1 MNLPAHPRRAKTQAD
16 GQQGS
21 PARGRFRQRGQG
33 LVRWVALA
41 VVLCSVAGA
50 AVAVY
55 RYTRPVVTVTEIVQA
70 PVVAAFYATGTLSP
84 VRDHPIKASAEGIV
98 ERLPDGPFVDK
109 GSRVTAGQ
117 RLLKVIN
124 RELELMEVRARA
136 ELEEKQAR
144 ADERASP
151 VLAEY
156 DARIFGTLEQLELAR
171 AEQRRITKALE
182 TRSATQVDF
191 DRATDRM
198 KDLWKEA
205 EGLKAQKA
213 ATLLRLKADLQVAES
228 AHQIAQWN
236 LDEQVLKSP
245 IDGVVLDR
253 PVSPGTHVNVNDPV
267 MLIADVLP
275 ENLVMR
281 AAVDEENMTYV
292 RDGQE
297 VRMSLYSYPDRVFT
311 GHVSRVYDK
320 ADPDRRT
327 FEVDVKVDQPDARM
341 AAGMTGELAFVI
353 AAKDAAA
360 VAPRQAMQNK
370 RLFTVRDGKLAVVDA
385 QIGLTSVERVEVVS
399 GLNVGDRV
407 VISPVGGLREG
418 QPVRTE
424 FMDPT
429 VAAGLNKPK
438 PKDVFRGGF

>member
-1 MNLPAHPRRAKTQAD
+1 
-16 GQQGS
+16 
-21 PARGRFRQRGQG
+21 
-33 LVRWVALA
+33 VIRWVILVALLAAA
-41 VVLCSVAGA
+41 VSA
-50 AVAVY
+50 AVAFY
-55 RYTRPVVTVTEIVQA
+55 RYSQPVVTVTEIVQA

-84 VRDHPIKASAEGIV
+84 VRDHPLKASTEGIV
-98 ERLPDGPFVDK
+98 ARLDDGPFVDK
-109 GSRVTAGQ
+109 GSRVKEGQ
-117 RLLKVIN
+117 RLLKVVN

-136 ELEEKQAR
+136 ELDEKRAR
-144 ADERASP
+144 ADEKASP
-151 VLAEY
+151 VLAEF
-156 DARIFGTLEQLELAR
+156 DARISGTLEQLELAR

-182 TRSATQVDF
+182 TRAATQVDF
-191 DRATDRM
+191 DRAIDRV

-205 EGLKAQKA
+205 EGLKSQR
-213 ATLLRLKADLQVAES
+213 ATTMLRLKADLRVAES
-228 AHQIAQWN
+228 AHQIALWN

-245 IDGVVLDR
+245 VDGVVLDR
-253 PVSPGTHVNVNDPV
+253 PVSPGTHVNLNDPV
-267 MLIADVLP
+267 MLIADVRP

-311 GHVSRVYDK
+311 GRVGRIYDK

-327 FEVDVKVDQPDARM
+327 FEVDVKVEQPDERM

-353 AAKDAAA
+353 AAKDAAT
-360 VAPRQAMQNK
+360 VAPRQALQNK
-370 RLFTVRDGKLAVVDA
+370 KLFTVRDGKLAAVDA

-407 VISPVGGLREG
+407 VVSPVAGMQAGT
-418 QPVRTE
+418 PVRTE
-424 FMDPT
+424 YMDPT

-438 PKDVFRGGF
+438 EKSIFRGGF